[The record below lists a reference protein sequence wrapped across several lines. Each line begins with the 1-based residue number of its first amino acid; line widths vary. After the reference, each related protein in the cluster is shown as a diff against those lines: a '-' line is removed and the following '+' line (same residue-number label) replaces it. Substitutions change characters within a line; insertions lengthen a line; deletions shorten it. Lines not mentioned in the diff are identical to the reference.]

1 MEEKQWKS
9 YKERI
14 LSKLRHHL
22 AQGKVDPDVIDVLDI
37 INSYDEYCSLSSCS
51 GRVIIIKL
59 PEDIGC
65 KPLATPIF
73 KRHWKIT
80 LEELKSAFSKIKEGN
95 VWIHVQPPIF
105 HIACKNLDAAH
116 RLMSIAKA
124 AGFKKLGII
133 SVKRGSR
140 VVVEITG
147 SEFLSFPVSLD
158 GKPTLREEVLDD
170 LVKLINYYVK
180 RSKNRLARFKMKLR
194 EHLRRIIIT
203 DDLRLIKD
211 VKMPEKLAEEIRKPK
226 GRIYETITPEVLS
239 KYHRIYVV
247 GDYVTANVLK
257 IGIMPKLIV
266 IDGKVERK
274 PFEVKIPS
282 SYKMLETRNPA
293 GHITVDAW
301 NTIMKA
307 LSEEENFVVKVD
319 GEEDLLAFPVTIL
332 GEEGAAMLYGQPGRG
347 CVVVEINERNKRRA
361 LKLLH
366 EFELA

>member
-1 MEEKQWKS
+1 MEEKHWKS
-9 YKERI
+9 YKERV
-14 LSKLRHHL
+14 LSTLRLHIVR
-22 AQGKVDPDVIDVLDI
+22 GKVDPDVIEVLDI
-37 INSYDEYCSLSSCS
+37 INSYDEYCTLSSCS

-59 PEDIGC
+59 PNDIGY

-73 KRHWKIT
+73 KKHWKIT

-105 HIACKNLDAAH
+105 HIACKNIDAAH
-116 RLMSIAKA
+116 RLISIAKA

-140 VVVEITG
+140 VVVEIAG
-147 SEFLSFPVSLD
+147 SEFLSFPVALN
-158 GKPTLREEVLDD
+158 GKLTLREEILGD
-170 LVKLINYYVK
+170 LVGLINYYVR
-180 RSKNRLARFKMKLR
+180 RSKNRLTRFKMELKK
-194 EHLRRIIIT
+194 HLSKVIIT
-203 DDLRLIKD
+203 DDMRLVKD
-211 VKMPEKLAEEIRKPK
+211 VKMPKRLTEEIRKPK
-226 GRIYETITPEVLS
+226 GRVYETITSRVLS
-239 KYHRIYVV
+239 RYHRIYVV
-247 GDYVTANVLK
+247 GDYVTVNVLK
-257 IGIMPKLIV
+257 IGIRPKLIV

-274 PFEVKIPS
+274 PFEVDIPS
-282 SYKMLETRNPA
+282 SYKVLETRNPA
-293 GHITVDAW
+293 GYITVDAW

-307 LSEEENFVVKVD
+307 LSEEGNFVVKVD

-347 CVVVEINERNKRRA
+347 CVVVEINERNKRKA